1 MYVHPGETLLFIAC
15 SSEKEKDLVEQIR
28 YLVKEKGAD
37 CTLVDSSGNTPVRHS
52 LVVAFSCLVKSLHAT
67 AALS

>member
-37 CTLVDSSGNTPVRHS
+37 CTLVDLS
-52 LVVAFSCLVKSLHAT
+52 LIHI
-67 AALS
+67 

>member
-1 MYVHPGETLLFIAC
+1 MYVHPGETLLFLAC

-37 CTLVDSSGNTPVRHS
+37 CSLVDSSGNTPVRHS
-52 LVVAFSCLVKSLHAT
+52 LVFFPAW
-67 AALS
+67 